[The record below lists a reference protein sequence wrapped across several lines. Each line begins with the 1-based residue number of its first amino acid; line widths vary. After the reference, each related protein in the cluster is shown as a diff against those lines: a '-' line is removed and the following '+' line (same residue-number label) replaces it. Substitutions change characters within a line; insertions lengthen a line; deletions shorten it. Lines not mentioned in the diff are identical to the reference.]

1 MAKKHRYIFWAA
13 VLFLV
18 CSCRLTSKL
27 ENTGYRPQVNQ
38 PGKVT
43 TGTTDNIGEKSVV
56 RDADGN
62 TEEQVRTRDE
72 KTGEDIVTVA
82 LS

>member
-27 ENTGYRPQVNQ
+27 ENTGYRPQVN
-38 PGKVT
+38 
-43 TGTTDNIGEKSVV
+43 
-56 RDADGN
+56 
-62 TEEQVRTRDE
+62 
-72 KTGEDIVTVA
+72 
-82 LS
+82 